1 MSIFLNKARNSHKP
15 RLGEFVQQGNI
26 KSISCIVKGDPF
38 YLLSIFSSECGLAQ
52 LILPLFVF
60 FERVE
65 AWRQETA
72 MPTLVPVLP
81 CQSSPDN
88 NWLQCLGSCKYTCSI
103 PYCFVCTVCVVC
115 AHVLYNE
122 WLYSCLLSE
131 SSNFKLGRLD
141 INKPV
146 KQGWCDS

>member
-1 MSIFLNKARNSHKP
+1 MFVDVGLRPQSPKFGSNIQKFNEEPDTFTEMLSEPNKP

-65 AWRQETA
+65 A
-72 MPTLVPVLP
+72 
-81 CQSSPDN
+81 
-88 NWLQCLGSCKYTCSI
+88 
-103 PYCFVCTVCVVC
+103 
-115 AHVLYNE
+115 
-122 WLYSCLLSE
+122 
-131 SSNFKLGRLD
+131 
-141 INKPV
+141 
-146 KQGWCDS
+146 